1 MPFTAGAMAIR
12 SGLTEK
18 SGISSRVASL
28 LALTVES
35 MAIRSDLAEIDL
47 RRDSLL
53 ALAVEAVAIRTGLTV
68 IDSIVVLLLAPAA
81 KLWP

>member
-1 MPFTAGAMAIR
+1 MPLTAGAMAIR

-18 SGISSRVASL
+18 SEIGSRVALL

-47 RRDSLL
+47 RGDSLL
-53 ALAVEAVAIRTGLTV
+53 ALAVEAVAIRT
-68 IDSIVVLLLAPAA
+68 A
-81 KLWP
+81 